1 MKFNQALGSGNVLV
15 GERVKIELEISAVKQ
30 AWWPSEPTPLLDERE
45 GRARL
50 TASDCV
56 ML

>member
-30 AWWPSEPTPLLDERE
+30 A
-45 GRARL
+45 
-50 TASDCV
+50 
-56 ML
+56 